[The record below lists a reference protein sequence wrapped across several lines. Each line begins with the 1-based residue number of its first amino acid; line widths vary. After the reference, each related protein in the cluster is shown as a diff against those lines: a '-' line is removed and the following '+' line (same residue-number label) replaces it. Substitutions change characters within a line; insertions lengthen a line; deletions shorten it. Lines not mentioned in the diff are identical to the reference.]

1 MSRDERSEPCYTGG
15 MWTKLRSA
23 LMGLDLEERIL
34 NGATCASLLFLFFP
48 WLSGQFLGG
57 DPVSY
62 SGLEFYISYIGATIL
77 IIQIGMLLITFLPIL
92 GGPVLVKRPWRA
104 GIRLWLAAQA
114 AVLTIASL
122 SVLTRVT
129 YEFRGLEIRF
139 GVYVSLVCALIA
151 TLYAFLLWQEEHQK
165 EVHDLFHHPEDAA
178 HVAPETP
185 ENRTQPPPPPP
196 PPPPLQPEEHNI
208 RL

>member
-1 MSRDERSEPCYTGG
+1 MRL
-15 MWTKLRSA
+15 KLKHA
-23 LMGLDLEERIL
+23 LTGLDLEERIL
-34 NGATCASLLFLFFP
+34 NGATAVSLVFLFFP

-62 SGLEFYISYIGATIL
+62 SGLQFYVSYVGAAIL
-77 IIQIGMLLITFLPIL
+77 LIQLVMLLITFLPML
-92 GGPVLVKRPWRA
+92 GGPAIVKRPWRA
-104 GIRLWLAAQA
+104 SVRLWLAAQS
-114 AVLTIASL
+114 AVLTLASL

-139 GVYVSLVCALIA
+139 GVYFSLVCSLIA
-151 TLYAFLLWQEEHQK
+151 TLYAFLLWQEEHRK
-165 EVHDLFHHPEDAA
+165 EVQDLFHHPEDTAA
-178 HVAPETP
+178 PPPAPEI
-185 ENRTQPPPPPP
+185 RTTLPPPP